1 MMAKTTVTISWTEEM
16 LSEIVARN
24 GGTIG
29 ETIVSLEHNERILAA
44 KQGRNMPAHAR
55 EETRI
60 RINRVRRLLHLLRCR
75 AKNGRP
81 IIPRK
86 RKAKK

>member
-1 MMAKTTVTISWTEEM
+1 MAKTTVPISWTEEM

-44 KQGRNMPAHAR
+44 KQGRNMPADER
-55 EETRI
+55 EDTRL
-60 RINRVRRLLHLLRCR
+60 RINRVRKLLHLLRHR

-86 RKAKK
+86 KRSKK